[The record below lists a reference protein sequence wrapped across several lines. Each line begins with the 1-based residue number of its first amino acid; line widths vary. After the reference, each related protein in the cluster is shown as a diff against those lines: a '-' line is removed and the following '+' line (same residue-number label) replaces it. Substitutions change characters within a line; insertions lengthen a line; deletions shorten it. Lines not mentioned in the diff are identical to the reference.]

1 MKGCE
6 GTQSWEDGGILGE
19 RSRLQG
25 DTGGHWGTER
35 EESMS
40 RPLTQSNNLRLPT
53 SQITF
58 DTTASVRRAVGEIRR
73 FAFQNARWVKEMEGG
88 VRGPIAQVPGVFSC
102 SRVCRTLLQWFDC
115 CTNCTLCARLTIPHV
130 QHPQEHLLHCSSG
143 TVGIAVFYFFPLI
156 LLLYGNFAMTG

>member
-25 DTGGHWGTER
+25 DTGGYRGTER
-35 EESMS
+35 EESKS

-73 FAFQNARWVKEMEGG
+73 FAFQNAAWVKEMEGG

-102 SRVCRTLLQWFDC
+102 SRVCRTLLHQLHTVC
-115 CTNCTLCARLTIPHV
+115 PANHPPCSASARASATLQFWNSR
-130 QHPQEHLLHCSSG
+130 HCSAFNQHFTSLLSFCFCM
-143 TVGIAVFYFFPLI
+143 GILQ
-156 LLLYGNFAMTG
+156 